1 MYFVGLIIL
10 ATFMYLT
17 YYFRKFWIVL
27 FFYPLYLIKA
37 MVIEGQPFEQTI
49 PVLFITITVAI
60 FFFIA
65 IIIQNGIKETQK
77 MEKKDVTM
85 EVKD

>member
-1 MYFVGLIIL
+1 
-10 ATFMYLT
+10 
-17 YYFRKFWIVL
+17 
-27 FFYPLYLIKA
+27 